1 MFYDIWFKFG
11 FRYICISF
19 KKVLCWYSFPNLMF
33 FAVTVCLFFVWS
45 RVQARPKGCLA
56 YKRLAQVASKDT
68 RTVLGG
74 LVTTRKIWNI
84 LFDFR
89 NQILQIN
96 FRRQSISQWSIL
108 GCKFFCFYWFQVNWN
123 YNQKCKYLLHT
134 IRSILLCILS
144 FNSGIW
150 STCLQPKFSEWN
162 RYPT

>member
-1 MFYDIWFKFG
+1 ML
-11 FRYICISF
+11 FRGIVQCFFQSIEL
-19 KKVLCWYSFPNLMF
+19 VL
-33 FAVTVCLFFVWS
+33 
-45 RVQARPKGCLA
+45 
-56 YKRLAQVASKDT
+56 
-68 RTVLGG
+68 
-74 LVTTRKIWNI
+74 

-89 NQILQIN
+89 NQIIQIN

-150 STCLQPKFSEWN
+150 STCLQSKFSKRN
-162 RYPT
+162 QHPTKSMFQFRSIKCCTPLKISSLIGIAENPDRGEVFQKWSATLFNPILLFRIMTLKNTANS